1 MFTIPDE
8 IMKHNKLSPVA
19 KLTYSIL
26 RKAMEETDT
35 NSCRISYET
44 LGEMLYVNRLT
55 AKSALEGLYD
65 AGLINRQKDER
76 RRLVYTLKFHTGG
89 FVE

>member
-8 IMKHNKLSPVA
+8 IMKHKELTPIA

-26 RKAMEETDT
+26 LKTMEETGT

-44 LGEMLYVNRLT
+44 LGDMLFVNRLT
-55 AKSALEGLYD
+55 AKAALEGLYD
-65 AGLINRQKDER
+65 VGLIDRQKDER
-76 RRLVYTLKFHTGG
+76 RRLVYTLKYNTGG
-89 FVE
+89 LLE

>member
-1 MFTIPDE
+1 MFTIPDG
-8 IMKHNKLSPVA
+8 IMKHNKLTPIS

-26 RKAMEETDT
+26 LKAMEETDT

-44 LGEMLYVNRLT
+44 LGDMLFVNRLT
-55 AKSALEGLYD
+55 AKTALEGLYD
-65 AGLINRQKDER
+65 VGLIDRQKDER
-76 RRLVYTLKFHTGG
+76 RRLVYTLKYHTGG

>member
-8 IMKHNKLSPVA
+8 IMKHKELPPIA

-26 RKAMEETDT
+26 LKEMEETDT

-44 LGEMLYVNRLT
+44 LGDMLYVNRLT
-55 AKSALEGLYD
+55 AKAALESLYNT
-65 AGLINRQKDER
+65 GLIDRQKDER
-76 RRLVYTLKFHTGG
+76 RRLVYTLKYHTGG